1 MSVIMEVG
9 WHGFDHKKDV
19 EKSPFFTGFPLT
31 YSPFQSCFF
40 FFFSIVAKLFS
51 FGITFRFVFICIS
64 TYKQSPVRLSVAH
77 FNLLLRPT
85 GQK

>member
-40 FFFSIVAKLFS
+40 FFFFYSRETFFFWYYLSIRIYLHFHIQTIARLL
-51 FGITFRFVFICIS
+51 
-64 TYKQSPVRLSVAH
+64 VRCA
-77 FNLLLRPT
+77 F
-85 GQK
+85 